1 MFGLSITSA
10 VAIYFVIWWVVLFAI
25 LPFGVRTQQ
34 DVGDITMGTT
44 ESAPV
49 RPMMLRKALVT
60 TVVAAIVFAGFVLIL
75 QSGLALEDIPLPGFE
90 W

>member
-49 RPMMLRKALVT
+49 RPMMMRKALVT
-60 TVVAAIVFAGFVLIL
+60 TVVAAIVFAVFVMIL
-75 QSGLALEDIPLPGFE
+75 QSGMTLDDIPLPGFE
-90 W
+90 E